1 MDHCKKSSEKQN
13 YDDGNIPEIDLPK
26 TSNATTE
33 IPDEFGDNI
42 PKPDESTRPRQD
54 GPGGN

>member
-1 MDHCKKSSEKQN
+1 MDDSKQLSGRQA

-26 TSNATTE
+26 SSNATTE
-33 IPDEFGDNI
+33 IPQEFGDNI
-42 PKPDESTRPRQD
+42 PKPDESTRPRKD